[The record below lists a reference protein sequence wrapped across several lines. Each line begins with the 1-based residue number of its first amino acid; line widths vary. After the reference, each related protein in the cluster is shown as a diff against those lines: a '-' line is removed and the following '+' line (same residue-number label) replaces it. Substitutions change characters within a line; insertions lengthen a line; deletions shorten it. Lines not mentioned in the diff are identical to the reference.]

1 MKRKRKVI
9 IPTPEEDAIINAGI
23 ADDPDTFEL
32 DEEWFA
38 NALTTEE
45 LLAQY
50 PELAKVIPPS
60 NSRNT
65 APKGEPVSVRID
77 ADIADHF
84 RNSGV
89 GWERRLN
96 QTLRQ
101 TVFGNGKAAG

>member
-1 MKRKRKVI
+1 MKKKRKII

-38 NALTTEE
+38 NAKPTAEVLPHIVER
-45 LLAQY
+45 Y
-50 PELAKVIPPS
+50 HRAKHEQKSPG
-60 NSRNT
+60 
-65 APKGEPVSVRID
+65 GEPASVNID

-84 RNSGV
+84 RKSGA

-101 TVFGNGKAAG
+101 TVFGNSVVEG

>member
-1 MKRKRKVI
+1 MKRKRKII

-32 DEEWFA
+32 DADWFA

-50 PELAKVIPPS
+50 PELAKVIPLS
-60 NSRNT
+60 NSSNT
-65 APKGEPVSVRID
+65 APKGEPASVIID

-84 RNSGV
+84 RKSGA

-101 TVFGNGKAAG
+101 TVFGGGEADG

>member
-1 MKRKRKVI
+1 MKRKRKII

-32 DEEWFA
+32 DAEWFD

-50 PELAKVIPPS
+50 PELAKVIPLSPAS
-60 NSRNT
+60 KT
-65 APKGEPVSVRID
+65 AHEDEPVSVLID
-77 ADIADHF
+77 ADVADHF
-84 RNSGV
+84 RTSGA

-101 TVFGNGKAAG
+101 TVFGKDAVEG

>member
-1 MKRKRKVI
+1 MKKRRKII

-23 ADDPDTFEL
+23 AEDPDTFEL

-50 PELAKVIPPS
+50 PELAKVIPLS
-60 NSRNT
+60 NRSSTGPR
-65 APKGEPVSVRID
+65 GEPVSVNID
-77 ADIADHF
+77 ADIAGHF
-84 RNSGV
+84 RKSGA

-96 QTLRQ
+96 QALRQ
-101 TVFGNGKAAG
+101 TLFGNGEADG

>member
-1 MKRKRKVI
+1 MKKRRKII
-9 IPTPEEDAIINAGI
+9 IPTPEEDTIINAGI

-32 DEEWFA
+32 DAEWFA

-50 PELAKVIPPS
+50 PELAGVIPLS
-60 NSRNT
+60 NSSNT
-65 APKGEPVSVRID
+65 APNSEPVSVKID

-84 RNSGV
+84 RNSGA

-96 QTLRQ
+96 QSLRQ
-101 TVFGNGKAAG
+101 TVFGSGKPDV